1 MGLDPA
7 ALVIGMMV
15 FGAIMFGLLGL
26 AWGGQSAGSS
36 AAARQRLEGFKRGA
50 EPLEQKVVHASFSER
65 MIQPLLHNLAGGF
78 GNLLP
83 KSMLAGVEK
92 TLIYAGEPMNL
103 QGFLTM
109 AVVSTGMSVLLAF
122 LIVFV
127 SGLAIGMITLG
138 LGGFIILI
146 GFYMPF
152 YLIGSRAKARQHAII
167 KSLPDAFDLI
177 TTCVEAGLG
186 LDAALARVAEKVEG
200 PFADEL
206 SRALRDIAL
215 GKSRRDALKE
225 LGERTG
231 VPDLITFTNAVIQAE
246 AMGSSVGAVLRVQAD
261 QLRVKR
267 RQRAEKAAYQA
278 PVKMLFPLVMC
289 IFPTL
294 FIVILGPAI
303 ITIMNGFPK

>member
-1 MGLDPA
+1 MAFDPT
-7 ALVIGMMV
+7 ALLIGMFV
-15 FGAIMFGLLGL
+15 FGAVMFGLLGL
-26 AWGGQSAGSS
+26 AWGGQTAGS
-36 AAARQRLEGFKRGA
+36 AAARQRLEGITRGGTEA
-50 EPLEQKVVHASFSER
+50 VEEKVVPASFGAR
-65 MIQPLLHNLAGGF
+65 VLAPMLHSVAAAF

-83 KSMLAGVEK
+83 KSMLAGVEQ

-109 AVVSTGMSVLLAF
+109 AVISFTAATSLAI
-122 LIVFV
+122 LIVV
-127 SGLAIGMITLG
+127 ASGAAIGPMTLG
-138 LGGFIILI
+138 LGGVISLI

-186 LDAALARVAEKVEG
+186 LDAALARVADKVSG
-200 PFADEL
+200 PFADDL
-206 SRALRDIAL
+206 TRALRDIAL

-225 LGERTG
+225 LGDRTG
-231 VPDLITFTNAVIQAE
+231 VPDLIQFTNAVIQAE
-246 AMGSSVGAVLRVQAD
+246 AMGSSVGQVLRVQAD
-261 QLRVKR
+261 QLRVRR

-278 PVKMLFPLVMC
+278 PVKMLLPLVLC

-294 FIVILGPAI
+294 FIVILGPAM

>member
-1 MGLDPA
+1 L
-7 ALVIGMMV
+7 
-15 FGAIMFGLLGL
+15 
-26 AWGGQSAGSS
+26 
-36 AAARQRLEGFKRGA
+36 
-50 EPLEQKVVHASFSER
+50 
-65 MIQPLLHNLAGGF
+65 
-78 GNLLP
+78 
-83 KSMLAGVEK
+83 
-92 TLIYAGEPMNL
+92 NL

-109 AVVSTGMSVLLAF
+109 AVVSLGTSIGLAF
-122 LIVFV
+122 LIVFA
-127 SGLAIGMITLG
+127 SGVAIGPMMLG
-138 LGGFIILI
+138 IGGVIVLL

-186 LDAALARVAEKVEG
+186 LDAALARVAEKVER

-225 LGERTG
+225 LGDRTG
-231 VPDLITFTNAVIQAE
+231 VPDLISFTNAVIQAE
-246 AMGSSVGAVLRVQAD
+246 AMGSSVGQVLRVQAD

-267 RQRAEKAAYQA
+267 RQRAEQAAYKA
-278 PVKMLFPLVMC
+278 PVKMLFPLVMF

-303 ITIMNGFPK
+303 ITIMQGFPK

>member
-1 MGLDPA
+1 MGLDPT
-7 ALVIGMMV
+7 ALMIGMAV
-15 FGAIMFGLLGL
+15 FGAVLFLLMGL
-26 AWGGQSAGSS
+26 AWGGQSAGS
-36 AAARQRLEGFKRGA
+36 AAARQRLEGLTRGVSDGA
-50 EPLEQKVVHASFSER
+50 DEKPQYDSFGAR
-65 MIQPLLHNLAGGF
+65 VLMPMLHGVSDGF
-78 GNLLP
+78 GSLLP
-83 KSMLAGVEK
+83 KSVLAGVEK

-109 AVVSTGMSVLLAF
+109 ALVCGGSATALAI
-122 LIVFV
+122 LIVV
-127 SGLAIGMITLG
+127 ASGAQIGLMTLG
-138 LGGFIILI
+138 IGGVVVLI

-152 YLIGSRAKARQHAII
+152 YLIGSRAGARQHAII

-186 LDAALARVAEKVEG
+186 LDAALSRVAEKVEG
-200 PFADEL
+200 PFAEEL

-231 VPDLITFTNAVIQAE
+231 VPDLIQFTNAVIQAE
-246 AMGSSVGAVLRVQAD
+246 AMGSSVGQVLRVQAD
-261 QLRVKR
+261 QLRVRR

-303 ITIMNGFPK
+303 ITIMNDFPK

>member
-1 MGLDPA
+1 MGLDPT
-7 ALVIGMMV
+7 ALLIGMFV
-15 FGAIMFGLLGL
+15 FGAVMFALMGL
-26 AWGGQSAGSS
+26 AWGGQSAGSV
-36 AAARQRLEGFKRGA
+36 AARQRLENFKRGGP
-50 EPLEQKVVHASFSER
+50 EPVDEKALHASFGER
-65 MIQPLLHNLAGGF
+65 VLTPMLHNVAAAF

-109 AVVSTGMSVLLAF
+109 AVISFSAAAGLAV
-122 LIVFV
+122 LIVFAA
-127 SGLAIGMITLG
+127 GLAIGPLTLG
-138 LGGFIILI
+138 MGGFITLI

-200 PFADEL
+200 PFADDL
-206 SRALRDIAL
+206 SRALRDISL

-225 LGERTG
+225 LGDRTG
-231 VPDLITFTNAVIQAE
+231 VPDLISFTNAVIQAE
-246 AMGSSVGAVLRVQAD
+246 AMGSSVGTVLRVQAD